1 MRSRS
6 SYSVTPRKVHDQALE
21 ILTGFVLIKDH
32 GYKCTASIVTK
43 VLLYAAARVTSI
55 CDACLRLMGAPSDD
69 AVFAAL
75 AATLPTEQRLSR
87 RLNQALV
94 CQLPSRVFKRRWQV
108 AIDVTQIPY
117 HGEAFADPAELCR
130 GKPKGG
136 TTHFHGY
143 ATACIAVSGC
153 RYTLGMTAVRNK
165 EPMHEVLRRLLGQ
178 IGRKGLK
185 IRHLLLDRAFYNL
198 DVVSYLQNA
207 RYAFVI
213 PAVHRGR
220 RAKDPAK
227 AQGTQRFLIWKR
239 SGWSEHVMRNKGRSR
254 KVQIAVAYVTQN
266 ARGKPCKPKVWVYAF
281 WKMRPPSLQWLRDRY
296 RERFGIETSYRQ
308 MNQAR
313 IRTCTRNPLLRLL
326 FVGIA
331 LILRNLWVWFH
342 HTQLSRHQRGKLQV
356 NLKLL
361 RIRVMLLQLQ
371 RFIEAVLQTDDTIEL
386 QLLEIPSFTLNK
398 RNLAQYRNY

>member
-1 MRSRS
+1 MHGFDIDEGAVVRSCAGNF
-6 SYSVTPRKVHDQALE
+6 H
-21 ILTGFVLIKDH
+21 
-32 GYKCTASIVTK
+32 
-43 VLLYAAARVTSI
+43 
-55 CDACLRLMGAPSDD
+55 LRRMLAFGCAPSDD

-75 AATLPTEQRLSR
+75 AATLPAEQRLSR
-87 RLNQALV
+87 QLNQALV
-94 CQLPSRVFKRRWQV
+94 CQLTRRLFKRPWQV

-117 HGEAFADPAELCR
+117 HGEPFADSAELCR

-136 TTHFHGY
+136 TTHFHAY
-143 ATACIAVSGC
+143 ATACIVVSGC
-153 RYTLGMTAVRNK
+153 RYTLGMTPVRNK

-178 IGRKGLK
+178 IGRQGLK
-185 IRHLLLDRAFYNL
+185 IRYLLLDRAFYNL
-198 DVVSYLQNA
+198 DVVTYLQNA

-213 PAVHRGR
+213 PVVHRGR
-220 RAKDPAK
+220 RAKEPLK

-254 KVQIAVAYVTQN
+254 KVQIAVAYVTHN
-266 ARGKPCKPKVWVYAF
+266 ARGKPCQPKVWVYAF
-281 WKMRPPSLQWLRDRY
+281 WKMRPPSLHGLRQRY

-342 HTQLSRHQRGKLQV
+342 HTLLSQRHRGKLKL
-356 NLKLL
+356 NLELL
-361 RIRVMLLQLQ
+361 RIRVMLLHLQ
-371 RFIEAVLQTDDTIEL
+371 RFIEAVLKTTDIIDL
-386 QLLEIPSFTLNK
+386 QPLAIPSLTCDPHILD
-398 RNLAQYRNY
+398 RNRNY